1 MSAALAAAAQALES
15 ALAIEGA
22 AFDALANMLTALA
35 PPGLGELLTAYECAR
50 HGLIGAVCEACT
62 LMEGAQ

>member
-1 MSAALAAAAQALES
+1 MSAAIAAAQALDA

-35 PPGLGELLTAYECAR
+35 APGLGELLTAHEAARAAFVAAACA
-50 HGLIGAVCEACT
+50 ACEI
-62 LMEGAQ
+62 LEGAR